1 MDKTQPTQFGR
12 ALGQLGIQMIAAY
25 SPEARGRSERAFGTH
40 QERLPK
46 ELAKAAVTDMAG
58 ANRYLNQRYRRAHNG
73 EFAVRAAEPAS
84 AFVEFIGA
92 NLGDILCERFE
103 RTVGNDNCVRFNALS
118 LQIPADQHRAHY
130 VKAKINVHRYGDGM
144 LAIFH
149 GPRCLARY
157 NAAGKETK
165 HKLKRAA

>member
-1 MDKTQPTQFGR
+1 M
-12 ALGQLGIQMIAAY
+12 GQLGIQMIAAY

-40 QERLPK
+40 QARLPK
-46 ELAKAAVTDMAG
+46 ELVKAGVTDMVG
-58 ANRYLNQRYRRAHNG
+58 ANRYLDKRYRRAHNG
-73 EFAVRAAEPAS
+73 EFAVRATEPAS

-92 NLGDILCERFE
+92 DLGDILCERFE
-103 RTVGNDNCVRFNALS
+103 RTVGNDNCVRFNTLS

-130 VKAKINVHRYGDGM
+130 VKAKINVRRYGDGT

-165 HKLKRAA
+165 PKLKRAA